1 MCKLDD
7 KNFCNEKFILKII
20 DNVLKPLFDGNFQPL
35 SDSKQQAE
43 DDVNLYPNVLNQR
56 YEDMRNNLNSEN
68 HKKEAYIEGNLSV
81 KKDKLCVEGKIAVGL
96 DLPVLIGNPNADN
109 RIMVI
114 SQDPRRN
121 EDEMDFP
128 TNKGHDCCA
137 LSTPFGW
144 HNEDWR
150 EKKSNLVTQIFS
162 DILKEIDYSK
172 YCFYFTDFYKF
183 TKVNIKG
190 QPHIIDNI
198 NEDTYKI
205 SLDNEIEQLLGK
217 GSCYIKIIT
226 LGKKVSDILCPKDY
240 NYKKKNFLI
249 ESCNGT
255 YNNIGVLILP
265 HPSGANSH
273 IKYNGKKFETF
284 KNAIMDF
291 IKSK

>member
-114 SQDPRRN
+114 SQDPRSIAILTCN
-121 EDEMDFP
+121 E
-128 TNKGHDCCA
+128 CA
-137 LSTPFGW
+137 G
-144 HNEDWR
+144 ED
-150 EKKSNLVTQIFS
+150 
-162 DILKEIDYSK
+162 D
-172 YCFYFTDFYKF
+172 
-183 TKVNIKG
+183 
-190 QPHIIDNI
+190 
-198 NEDTYKI
+198 
-205 SLDNEIEQLLGK
+205 
-217 GSCYIKIIT
+217 
-226 LGKKVSDILCPKDY
+226 
-240 NYKKKNFLI
+240 
-249 ESCNGT
+249 
-255 YNNIGVLILP
+255 
-265 HPSGANSH
+265 
-273 IKYNGKKFETF
+273 
-284 KNAIMDF
+284 
-291 IKSK
+291 